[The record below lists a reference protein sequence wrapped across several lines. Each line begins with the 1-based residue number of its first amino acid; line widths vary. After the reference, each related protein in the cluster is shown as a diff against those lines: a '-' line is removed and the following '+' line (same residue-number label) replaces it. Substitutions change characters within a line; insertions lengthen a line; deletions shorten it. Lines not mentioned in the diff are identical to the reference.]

1 VQSGDSSATFTQAP
15 SCGTPRVDEWLREFQ
30 GYQGANSMPTM
41 QFIRLGNDHTQ
52 GTKAGAP
59 TPKAYVADNDL
70 ALGRLVD
77 AVSHSQYWKD
87 TVIMV
92 TEDDAQN
99 GPDHVDAHR
108 TLAQVISPYTRT
120 GRVDSTFYSTSSML
134 RTMELLVGLGPL
146 TQFDAYAAPLA
157 GAFTTRSDTTPYTA
171 LVPRTSKEERN
182 TAASPLAAQSAAQDT
197 TVEDAIDEQT
207 FNQAVWQSVRGANS
221 PMPAPRYTL
230 RGAAG
235 APAPAAQPGGDPDD
249 K

>member
-1 VQSGDSSATFTQAP
+1 
-15 SCGTPRVDEWLREFQ
+15 
-30 GYQGANSMPTM
+30 
-41 QFIRLGNDHTQ
+41 
-52 GTKAGAP
+52 
-59 TPKAYVADNDL
+59 
-70 ALGRLVD
+70 
-77 AVSHSQYWKD
+77 
-87 TVIMV
+87 MV

-171 LVPRTSKEERN
+171 LVPRTPKEERN
-182 TAASPLAAQSAAQDT
+182 TAASPLAAQSATQDT

-235 APAPAAQPGGDPDD
+235 TPAPAAQQGGDPDD
-249 K
+249 KQHSGPRAVPARSRWPNAGLLFRHGRPTSRPAPCRTVVVGPGARPHPHNRPAPRGNTMVGAPGLLTWRADIRFQQGRTRYDP